1 MNLLASLKL
10 KACTIAGAPT
20 KVTQLP
26 SPLNHP
32 QANNMQTRHSL
43 FLIGF
48 MGSGKSYWGK
58 IIASRLVLPFLDLDE
73 WIMEKQEKTIAQIFD
88 EQGET
93 GFRLIE
99 RDALRLL
106 ADLPVQVIATGGGTP
121 CFFDN
126 MDWMNQH
133 GTTIFL
139 NTPPTLLAERLRG
152 EKEFRPLLRSVQDVD
167 LLDFIIKKLEE
178 RAEFYLQANIIL
190 EQIVGDEEFLEK
202 LVARVQGRVTSP

>member
-1 MNLLASLKL
+1 MRIYL
-10 KACTIAGAPT
+10 T
-20 KVTQLP
+20 
-26 SPLNHP
+26 
-32 QANNMQTRHSL
+32 
-43 FLIGF
+43 GF
-48 MGSGKSYWGK
+48 MGAGKTFLGK
-58 IIASRLVLPFLDLDE
+58 LWAEDNSLSFFDLDLLIEDEERMSVEKIFSTYGEDYFREKEAAVLRNTDRFDDCIIAC
-73 WIMEKQEKTIAQIFD
+73 
-88 EQGET
+88 
-93 GFRLIE
+93 
-99 RDALRLL
+99 
-106 ADLPVQVIATGGGTP
+106 GGGTP

-126 MDWMNQH
+126 MNWMNQH

>member
-1 MNLLASLKL
+1 
-10 KACTIAGAPT
+10 
-20 KVTQLP
+20 
-26 SPLNHP
+26 
-32 QANNMQTRHSL
+32 MQTRHSL

-58 IIASRLVLPFLDLDE
+58 FIASRLGLPFLDLDD
-73 WIMEKQEKTIAQIFD
+73 WIVEKQGKTIAQIFD

-99 RDALRLL
+99 HDALQIL
-106 ADLPVQVIATGGGTP
+106 ADLPLKVIATGGGTP

-126 MDWMNQH
+126 MDWMNKN
-133 GTTIFL
+133 GTTIYL
-139 NTPPTLLAERLRG
+139 KTAPTLLAERLRS
-152 EKEFRPLLRSVQDVD
+152 EKEYRPLLATVQDVD

-178 RAEFYLQANIIL
+178 REGFYLQAKIIL
-190 EQIVGDEEFLEK
+190 EQIEGDEEFLEK

>member
-1 MNLLASLKL
+1 
-10 KACTIAGAPT
+10 
-20 KVTQLP
+20 
-26 SPLNHP
+26 
-32 QANNMQTRHSL
+32 
-43 FLIGF
+43 
-48 MGSGKSYWGK
+48 MGCGKSYWGNNLAIK
-58 IIASRLVLPFLDLDE
+58 IELPFLDLDDLISAKE
-73 WIMEKQEKTIAQIFD
+73 GKTTAQIFA
-88 EQGET
+88 EKGEA

-126 MDWMNQH
+126 MNWMNQH